1 VINVSLPMRLRLE
14 PLADQ
19 PQTAALCYG
28 PFVLAADLGKEGVT
42 DDRINVTDNYFNGVP
57 QYMHPDTPVPTL
69 TGSMDDLH
77 WMHKTEGKL
86 EFTTTATHDGRLLR
100 FIPLY
105 QAIGIRF
112 ADYLTFKK

>member
-1 VINVSLPMRLRLE
+1 MTGGDHRSVVHNGL
-14 PLADQ
+14 
-19 PQTAALCYG
+19 LCA
-28 PFVLAADLGKEGVT
+28 VLCSGFL
-42 DDRINVTDNYFNGVP
+42 
-57 QYMHPDTPVPTL
+57 
-69 TGSMDDLH
+69 
-77 WMHKTEGKL
+77 HKTEGKL